1 MGHTYSTKNGNIQY
15 RYYVCLRAQKRG
27 WHTCPS
33 KSIPAAEIER
43 LVIEQIRAIGRDP
56 GLLGA
61 TLKHSRKQ
69 AKDALAAMETERA
82 ALERDLK
89 RHYREIR
96 TLATEAGVS
105 NGVGAA
111 RLGELNERIR
121 TGEQAMT
128 ALRER
133 AVALSREVVDEREV
147 EDALAA
153 FDPVW
158 ETLTPKEQAR
168 VVRLLVQQV
177 DYDGSTGTVSLAF
190 HPDGLK
196 TLAAEVEEEVAV

>member
-1 MGHTYSTKNGNIQY
+1 MGHTYSTKKGNIQY

-33 KSIPAAEIER
+33 KAIPAAEMER
-43 LVIEQIRAIGRDP
+43 LVVEQLRAIGRDP
-56 GLLGA
+56 SLLAA

-69 AKDALAAMETERA
+69 AKDAIDALETERA

-89 RHYREIR
+89 RRYREVR
-96 TLATEAGVS
+96 TLATEAGAA

-111 RLGELNERIR
+111 HLGELNEQIR
-121 TGEQAMT
+121 AGEQAMT
-128 ALRER
+128 TLRER

-147 EDALAA
+147 ADALAA

-168 VVRLLVQQV
+168 IVRLLVQRV
-177 DYDGSTGTVSLAF
+177 DYDGSNGTVSITF
-190 HPDGLK
+190 YPNGLGS
-196 TLAAEVEEEVAV
+196 LGAGRQQEAAA